1 MYAICV
7 KIFKGHKK
15 PIVKPPLRWLVKKPD
30 LHVKV
35 LRLEKA
41 FYIVS
46 AFQQTSSANNTRNLA
61 SNENN

>member
-1 MYAICV
+1 MESRIYLKYQIWNMYAICV

-41 FYIVS
+41 FYI
-46 AFQQTSSANNTRNLA
+46 
-61 SNENN
+61 